1 MTEQPE
7 LDRYLDHLGRGLLGP
22 KRYRQELIA
31 EIRAHMTELADSQG
45 DPLTIGDVIDRFGDP
60 DLIST
65 ELNETRRATTRRRRS
80 RQLAAVA
87 SLAAI
92 GSALALAG
100 LAPQSNTPTRLD
112 AAGDKLTKPPISVLL
127 NPHTGAVLIRKRLA
141 LPPR

>member
-7 LDRYLDHLGRGLLGP
+7 LDRYLDRLGRDLLGP
-22 KRYRQELIA
+22 KRYRQEMIA

-45 DPLTIGDVIDRFGDP
+45 DALTIGNVIDRFGDA
-60 DLIST
+60 DLISA

-87 SLAAI
+87 SLAVI
-92 GSALALAG
+92 GAALAVTG
-100 LAPQSNTPTRLD
+100 LAPRNGTPTRLD
-112 AAGDKLTKPPISVLL
+112 AAGDKLTKLPIAVILD
-127 NPHTGAVLIRKRLA
+127 PHTGAVLLRKRLA